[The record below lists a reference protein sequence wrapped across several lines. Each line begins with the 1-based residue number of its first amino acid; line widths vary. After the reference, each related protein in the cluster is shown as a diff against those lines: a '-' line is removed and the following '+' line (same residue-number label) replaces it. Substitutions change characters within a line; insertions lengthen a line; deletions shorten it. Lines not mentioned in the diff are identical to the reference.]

1 MFNPLALRVDNHVEI
16 SLDNKFN
23 RVNFR
28 CKDIENFYD
37 FGHLNRARYLLED
50 SDDFIETYKDSDKNF
65 HICYY
70 NLIEKFDFDF
80 SFFSLLGTTT
90 LSYKHP
96 KYHNNYITYQ
106 KKICANEKYETVKVL
121 VESDNNVLNNL
132 NGYFQDANKNWYYL
146 VNRYAG
152 LIKKSINHQNKL
164 FWEYS
169 SDKDKILIEIVA
181 SEVLEK
187 SQIYVYEK
195 IKLKRKNIKILDP
208 LKSTSIKVNYF

>member
-16 SLDNKFN
+16 SLDNKFD

-37 FGHLNRARYLLED
+37 FEHLNRARYLLD
-50 SDDFIETYKDSDKNF
+50 NSDNFIETYKDSDKNF
-65 HICYY
+65 HIYY
-70 NLIEKFDFDF
+70 YSLIEKFDFDF

-96 KYHNNYITYQ
+96 KYNRYITYQ
-106 KKICANEKYETVKVL
+106 KKIHTNEKYETIKVL
-121 VESDNNVLNNL
+121 VESSNEVLNHL

-146 VNRYAG
+146 INRYAG
-152 LIKKSINHQNKL
+152 LIKKSINYQNKL

-169 SDKDKILIEIVA
+169 SDKDKILIEIEA
-181 SEVLEK
+181 SKIVEK
-187 SQIYVYEK
+187 SPIYVYEK
-195 IKLKRKNIKILDP
+195 IKLKRKDIKILDP
-208 LKSTSIKVNYF
+208 SDATSIEINYF